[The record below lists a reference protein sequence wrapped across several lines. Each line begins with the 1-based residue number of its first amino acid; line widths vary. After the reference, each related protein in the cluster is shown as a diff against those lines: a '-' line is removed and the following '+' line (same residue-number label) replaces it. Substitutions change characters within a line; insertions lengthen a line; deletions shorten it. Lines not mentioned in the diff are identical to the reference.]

1 MKQLLIL
8 IALCA
13 AFGVHAQV
21 YKWVDKDG
29 KTQYSDQPPPPG
41 ATKTDAQ
48 KVTSVVTT
56 VSSGS
61 TTSAAGKTLQER
73 AKDSEKART
82 DGAEKQKKDDEAAK
96 VAQQN
101 QEACNSAK
109 ASLKTLQ
116 AGGRITTTGADGE
129 KTLMDD
135 DQIQQEVAKAQKAVA
150 DACK

>member
-1 MKQLLIL
+1 MKKLLVL
-8 IALCA
+8 VALCA
-13 AFGVHAQV
+13 AFGAHAQV

-29 KTQYSDQPPPPG
+29 KVQYSDQPPPPG
-41 ATKTDAQ
+41 ASKTDAQ

-56 VSSGS
+56 VTSGGSS
-61 TTSAAGKTLQER
+61 APGKTLQER
-73 AKDSEKART
+73 AKESDKARSE
-82 DGAEKQKKDDEAAK
+82 GADKQKKDDDDAR
-96 VAQQN
+96 VTQQK

-116 AGGRITTTGADGE
+116 AGGRITTTGTDGE